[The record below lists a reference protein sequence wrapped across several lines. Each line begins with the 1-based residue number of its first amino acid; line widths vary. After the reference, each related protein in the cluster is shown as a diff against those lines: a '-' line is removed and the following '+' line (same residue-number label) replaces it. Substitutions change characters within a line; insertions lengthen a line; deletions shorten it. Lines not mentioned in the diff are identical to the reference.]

1 MDDIDIKIE
10 RHQVT
15 EGVRKLKGDWTHEIS
30 EDVLAIDM
38 TNEIAKEFRRMKI
51 RKNIFIAL
59 SHSIC
64 LVIGVVLGIIL
75 S

>member
-1 MDDIDIKIE
+1 MDNIDIKIE

-15 EGVRKLKGDWTHEIS
+15 EGVRKLEDDWTHEIS
-30 EDVLAIDM
+30 EDILAIDM
-38 TNEIAKEFRRMKI
+38 TNEIAREFRRMRI

-59 SHSIC
+59 PF
-64 LVIGVVLGIIL
+64 LLAIGAVLAMIL